1 MVLLDGMTSTRS
13 RSKAKSKLGLSQRRE
28 RAFECFAKG
37 WTNTDVAKDLNVH
50 MDTVAGY
57 REKYE
62 ASIHA
67 QAAANPN
74 FLKDVVSNT
83 IRSLEELDRIR
94 ADAWKHLEQ
103 RKIRVEH
110 ECPECEHTWRET
122 MYVDVSDQTRA
133 QYHNVLLKAQDQR
146 SKLFGVLGIKQ
157 EVFVAIM
164 QVKIVQDR
172 ILEWM
177 SMNLEGDVREALA
190 QFLETELGEY
200 VNPQVNA
207 FAAIDTTAVETMST
221 DRRRSA

>member
-1 MVLLDGMTSTRS
+1 MTASVTRKKST
-13 RSKAKSKLGLSQRRE
+13 KTKSKLGLSQRRE

-37 WTNTDVAKDLNVH
+37 WTNTDVARDLNVH
-50 MDTVAGY
+50 MDTVASY

-62 ASIHA
+62 ERIHA
-67 QAAANPN
+67 QAASNPN

-94 ADAWKHLEQ
+94 ADAWKHLEP
-103 RKIRVEH
+103 RKHRVEH

-122 MYVDVSDQTRA
+122 TYFDVSDQTRA

-146 SKLFGVLGIKQ
+146 AKLFGVLGIKQ

-177 SMNLEGDVREALA
+177 STNLEGDVREALA
-190 QFLETELGEY
+190 EFLENELGEY

-207 FAAIDTTAVETMST
+207 FAAIDTTAVESMST